1 VLECVVNVSEG
12 RDPSVLDA
20 LAAAVTGD
28 LLDVHTDPHH
38 NRSVFTLVG
47 GPQELADSLL
57 DAARTVIEHV
67 DMRVHEG
74 AHPCIG
80 ALDVVPIAYLREEDR
95 ELAQDEALAV
105 ANRLAAEL
113 NLPVFVYGD
122 LASSDHRRERAFFRE
137 GGVNGLSARMASGEL
152 APDFGPARLHPTA
165 GAALV
170 GARPPLVAF
179 NIELGTENVDI
190 AKAIAA
196 KVRERDGGLPGVRA
210 IGVKLGI
217 RGVAQVSTNVQ
228 DPFKVTLADVV
239 EAVRREAEPLGQ
251 AVVAAEL
258 VGLAP
263 GPALDGFPED
273 VELRGFDERRHILEN
288 RLPAVR
294 AV

>member
-1 VLECVVNVSEG
+1 
-12 RDPSVLDA
+12 
-20 LAAAVTGD
+20 
-28 LLDVHTDPHH
+28 
-38 NRSVFTLVG
+38 
-47 GPQELADSLL
+47 
-57 DAARTVIEHV
+57 
-67 DMRVHEG
+67 M
-74 AHPCIG
+74 
-80 ALDVVPIAYLREEDR
+80 
-95 ELAQDEALAV
+95 
-105 ANRLAAEL
+105 
-113 NLPVFVYGD
+113 FVYGD

-137 GGVNGLSARMASGEL
+137 GGVNALAARMASGEL

-165 GAALV
+165 GATLV

-179 NIELGTENVDI
+179 NVELGTEDVEI

-196 KVRERDGGLPGVRA
+196 KVRERNGGLPGVRA
-210 IGVKLGI
+210 IGVKLAT

-251 AVVAAEL
+251 AIVAAEL

-263 GPALDGFPED
+263 GAALDGFPED